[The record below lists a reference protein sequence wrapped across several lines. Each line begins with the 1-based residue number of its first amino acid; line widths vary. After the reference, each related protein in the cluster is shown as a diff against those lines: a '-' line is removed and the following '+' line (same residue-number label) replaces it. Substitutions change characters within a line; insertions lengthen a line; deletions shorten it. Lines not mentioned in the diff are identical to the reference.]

1 MTAFNRQASHFEP
14 VFTLTAGPTGATPD
28 TLAALGRPVLY
39 HYDPAFLELYAGT
52 VELMR
57 KAFGSR
63 QAPVILHGEAV
74 LGLEAAAASLIRR
87 DDVVLNLVSGVFG
100 KGYGWWARRYAKEV
114 IEVEVPYDSAVPAD
128 SVRAALGQRP
138 DVGVVSVVHCETP
151 SGTMNDLDAIGPVV
165 ADHGALLIVDAVS
178 SFGGAAC
185 DFAAWDADLVVV
197 GPQKCLGGPPG
208 LSMLHVSDAAWE
220 HMEANPDAP
229 RASMLSIL
237 DWKDVHP
244 VDRLFPFTPSVS
256 DVYALHACLEQY
268 LAEGPA
274 AVRHRHQSAARSV
287 RAGAEA
293 LGLEL
298 WAADRSI
305 CSDTVTALKVPAPL
319 DEREVRARVR
329 AESGVM
335 LSGGQGD
342 LVGKVI
348 RIGHMGP
355 TAYPLSPVIALTA
368 LGRALRGFGVK
379 ADVGAAAEAALAA
392 LDTREEV
399 DHG

>member
-1 MTAFNRQASHFEP
+1 MTAPEGQGSRFEP
-14 VFTLTAGPTGATPD
+14 VFTLTAGPTGATPG

-39 HYDPAFLELYAGT
+39 HYDPAFLDLYAGT
-52 VELMR
+52 VELL
-57 KAFGSR
+57 R
-63 QAPVILHGEAV
+63 QAFATRETPVILHGEAV
-74 LGLEAAAASLIRR
+74 LGLEAAAASLIGR

-100 KGYGWWARRYAKEV
+100 QGYGWWARRYAKEV
-114 IEVEVPYDSAVPAD
+114 IEVAVPYNEAVTAEA
-128 SVRAALGQRP
+128 VRAALRERP
-138 DVGVVSVVHCETP
+138 DVTVVAVVHCETP

-165 ADHGALLIVDAVS
+165 AEHGALLIVDAVS
-178 SFGGAAC
+178 SFGGARC
-185 DFAAWDADLVVV
+185 DFAAWGADLVVV

-244 VDRLFPFTPSVS
+244 AGRLFPFTPSVS
-256 DVYALHACLEQY
+256 DIYALRACLEQY
-268 LAEGPA
+268 LAEGA
-274 AVRHRHQSAARSV
+274 EAVLRRHQSAARSV

-305 CSDTVTALKVPAPL
+305 CSDTVTALKAPAPL
-319 DEREVRARVR
+319 DERQIRARVR

-342 LVGKVI
+342 LTGKVI

-355 TAYPLSPVIALTA
+355 TAYQLSPVLALTA

-379 ADVGAAAEAALAA
+379 ADVGGAVEAALAA
-392 LDTREEV
+392 LDHNQEAQ
-399 DHG
+399 